1 MVLLDSPSEADID
14 QLLILLPISRAE
26 AINRLKA
33 NSNNV
38 EAATNEYFDNPKG
51 AKEQWDESHF
61 NTDREGETNAT
72 GITFNIQG
80 ADELPSVG
88 HVQNAAPTRPPSRAN
103 NRSPLGPASAAE
115 EDADLARAL
124 AESAADSGI
133 TPQEV
138 GVIDHQTNSKHFGP
152 ANRSEY
158 DTEMWAMVSTKP
170 DSRTEAADP
179 PPSNRKRDIDAPAF
193 LRQENSYRI
202 GSILSIYNQI
212 PMARNF
218 LLRCGKPAPTY
229 GHNSE
234 WWKGKPILRHDV
246 LAKLATEADIW
257 DDDAHPDFV
266 EELHRLMAFLDKS
279 DRSYASVDSLAQTKA
294 IDESYGS
301 WIPDVEDRLF
311 QALHGASSHSPDCGI
326 EQMTT
331 TGKIMSVMPEPEGP
345 NEEEESTTSFIFLD
359 IVLDFDGYSWV
370 DTLYDAL
377 DHLLWSS
384 ALSLDY
390 TFPEDAKTAVL
401 LKPAEV
407 LTMRLGGV
415 GLAKPCDI
423 PAVFYADR
431 YMNSRK
437 ELSLHFQT
445 QIREIKKAL
454 KKVAWTEA
462 ERTKCTG
469 QICSF
474 SVQGFDQEHD
484 VHGCC
489 RKMIEYAEH
498 LLERQNKAVQWRQF
512 QDQWRSGTPYSMDD
526 LRLLHTWSG
535 PSHFTDAEKA
545 DQERWKHIIKVCKEK
560 IEEAGL
566 ALNACKQKR
575 EELHGHLDVVKTR
588 LTCEAHEV
596 DDRHYVFRSDL
607 DACHP
612 EYWDPSIQYS
622 LRGVATTSEVAYV
635 CVRDVDGPSNPG
647 ESSVAKDQ
655 WWKIGYVQSD
665 ASPIKSE
672 KVTLDDV
679 LQAAGTESKNPIL
692 IYASETALTQEPI
705 PLSDALRMFVKADN
719 RSFQQE
725 LAQEERLQKAKNLI
739 QESQTQ
745 DQPVTEITAVSLAQ
759 LPDWPR
765 GKRKHS
771 VGSSVATNGSVRSD
785 LADVELAFDDSQ
797 KVDHDLPKPTHQD
810 SGPQSSKS
818 GEIVESLSE
827 TKSRE
832 YEAPGYDE
840 KERDKHQ
847 DHSRGDDAKSDAN
860 NTSTSKSDVN
870 NISTSKKSDVNNAST
885 SKKPDAN
892 NTSTSKKPEMSE
904 RKGGLNPFLVRA
916 GPSAQNP
923 TDMMDLDTEHGPGDG

>member
-1 MVLLDSPSEADID
+1 MVLSDSPSEADIN
-14 QLLILLPISRAE
+14 QLLTLLPILRPE
-26 AINRLKA
+26 AIRRLKA
-33 NSNNV
+33 NGNNV
-38 EAATNEYFDNPKG
+38 EAATNEYFDNPNGTGIKD
-51 AKEQWDESHF
+51 QWDESHF
-61 NTDREGETNAT
+61 NTDREGEANVP

-80 ADELPSVG
+80 ADELASVG
-88 HVQNAAPTRPPSRAN
+88 HVQNTAPTRPPSRAN
-103 NRSPLGPASAAE
+103 NRSPLGPANAAE

-138 GVIDHQTNSKHFGP
+138 GVIDHQANPKHFGP

-158 DTEMWAMVSTKP
+158 DTEKWAMVSTKANGQ
-170 DSRTEAADP
+170 TEAGDP
-179 PPSNRKRDIDAPAF
+179 PSSNRKRDIDAPAF
-193 LRQENSYRI
+193 LRQDKNHRI

-234 WWKGKPILRHDV
+234 WWKGKPILRQDV
-246 LAKLATEADIW
+246 LAKLATGADIW
-257 DDDAHPDFV
+257 GDDAHPDFI

-301 WIPDVEDRLF
+301 WMPDVEDRLF
-311 QALHGASSHSPDCGI
+311 QALHGASAHSPDCGI

-359 IVLDFDGYSWV
+359 IVLDYEGYAWV
-370 DTLYDAL
+370 ETLYDAL

-390 TFPEDAKTAVL
+390 TFPEEAKTAVL

-407 LTMRLGGV
+407 LTMRIGGI
-415 GLAKPCDI
+415 GLSKPCDI

-437 ELSLHFQT
+437 EIALHFQT

-454 KKVAWTEA
+454 KKLAWTEA

-474 SVQGFDQEHD
+474 SVQGFDQEHN

-535 PSHFTDAEKA
+535 PSHFTDDEKA
-545 DQERWKHIIKVCKEK
+545 DQESWKHIIKVCQEK

-566 ALNACKQKR
+566 ALDACKQKR
-575 EELHGHLDVVKTR
+575 EELIGYLDVVRTR
-588 LTCEAHEV
+588 LTCEGHEV
-596 DDRHYVFRSDL
+596 DDNYVFRSDL

-612 EYWDPSIQYS
+612 EYWDPSVAYS
-622 LRGVATTSEVAYV
+622 LRGVATTPEVAYV
-635 CVRDVDGPSNPG
+635 CVRNVDDPSNPG
-647 ESSVAKDQ
+647 EIPVAKDQ

-679 LQAAGTESKNPIL
+679 LQAAGTDCKNPIL
-692 IYASETALTQEPI
+692 IYASETALAQEPI

-725 LAQEERLQKAKNLI
+725 LAQEERLQKTVYQN
-739 QESQTQ
+739 QEPQTQ
-745 DQPVTEITAVSLAQ
+745 DEPLTEITAATLAQ
-759 LPDWPR
+759 VPSWPK

-771 VGSSVATNGSVRSD
+771 IASSIATNGSVRSN
-785 LADVELAFDDSQ
+785 LADVELTFDDSQ
-797 KVDHDLPKPTHQD
+797 TAGHDLPQPAHQY
-810 SGPQSSKS
+810 SGSQSSKPS
-818 GEIVESLSE
+818 EVAGSLQWQAQIHQTPE
-827 TKSRE
+827 H
-832 YEAPGYDE
+832 EAPGRDE
-840 KERDKHQ
+840 KERDKHPQ
-847 DHSRGDDAKSDAN
+847 DHSRGGDGVSADAKD
-860 NTSTSKSDVN
+860 TS
-870 NISTSKKSDVNNAST
+870 A
-885 SKKPDAN
+885 
-892 NTSTSKKPEMSE
+892 SKKPEMSE

-923 TDMMDLDTEHGPGDG
+923 TDMMDLDTEHEPGDG